1 MRNLVICFCTLII
14 AICTC
19 ACESNND
26 VIEHQTGVWVSDK
39 AELLLTDKIMMYFE
53 KQSDDAVF
61 GDA

>member
-39 AELLLTDKIMMYFE
+39 AELLLTDKIMMSRMMPFW
-53 KQSDDAVF
+53 
-61 GDA
+61 